1 MNVLYAVRKS
11 DETNQ
16 LLKNGQD
23 NKNTCDAMDGITYV
37 SISCKKNKVVIF
49 LNTCYKHRH
58 VCNLISFNHGSM

>member
-23 NKNTCDAMDGITYV
+23 NKNRCDAMDGITYILVDVLTHNV
-37 SISCKKNKVVIF
+37 S
-49 LNTCYKHRH
+49 
-58 VCNLISFNHGSM
+58 